1 MIWDRQLNDGRGAT
15 NKLRPMETPAPI
27 AKAIPNAMP
36 LGATGRSGTGRWPAT
51 TFVAPKV
58 TRKKMSARTAANAL
72 PTGSFGTAANG
83 QRNQVITTS
92 AATVAAKNG
101 LRRI

>member
-1 MIWDRQLNDGRGAT
+1 
-15 NKLRPMETPAPI
+15 METPAPI

-92 AATVAAKNG
+92 DALPSVFEWIYLIGDPIKRDHASKCDTNQP
-101 LRRI
+101 